1 MDEPFDR
8 SPPDGFL
15 KKLDTAKVFII
26 GSRLKEIRKEIKRS
40 KQLIKNKVITK
51 YEEKIISIERKEK
64 VEAIKELPVFVNTIV

>member
-15 KKLDTAKVFII
+15 KKLDTAKVFRI
-26 GSRLKEIRKEIKRS
+26 GSRLKKIRKEIKRS
-40 KQLIKNKVITK
+40 KRLIKNNVSTK
-51 YEEKIISIERKEK
+51 LEDKIISIERKEK